1 MDSAVV
7 ENILHSA
14 NAVLPIKECI
24 FIGDKGYDAK
34 AVYNLVKDVYGG
46 EAVIP
51 LNKRRMK
58 DPKKLSVDNPICG
71 AGLAMHKDGKTTDH
85 GRTRQK
91 FCCPF
96 RQPKPASALVT
107 TKIGI
112 MGRRTEVM
120 LDHKM

>member
-96 RQPKPASALVT
+96 RQSKTGVCPCN
-107 TKIGI
+107 
-112 MGRRTEVM
+112 
-120 LDHKM
+120 HKKLE